1 MADFDGIAILT
12 VLAAHDV
19 HYVVIGGWAAVAQ
32 GSPIPT
38 RDVEDVPENH
48 KDNLTRLSAALTELD
63 ARIRNG
69 DGDPLPFRHDATSL
83 AGSLFWNPTTT
94 RGDLNLSFDRPAPKA
109 SPTCVGMRSPSPCA
123 VPRCCSRRWPTS
135 SAARRRPAAM
145 RTGRPCPS
153 CGSSSPSSCAPDAP
167 ASGADG
173 ALSISLRARRAGPRV
188 RD

>member
-1 MADFDGIAILT
+1 VADFDGIAILT

-38 RDVEDVPENH
+38 RDVEGVPENH
-48 KDNLTRLSAALTELD
+48 KGNLTRLSAALTELD

-69 DGDPLPFRHDATSL
+69 DADPLPFRHDATSL
-83 AGSLFWNPTTT
+83 AGSLFWNLTTT
-94 RGDLNLSFDRPAPKA
+94 RGDLNLSFDRPAPRA

-145 RTGRPCPS
+145 RTGRPCRRGAIEKPEGTTRRS
-153 CGSSSPSSCAPDAP
+153 ARSRLTL
-167 ASGADG
+167 SG
-173 ALSISLRARRAGPRV
+173 
-188 RD
+188 